1 MKIESVRIENFR
13 SFKDETI
20 SFNDYS
26 CLVGANGAGKSTVLT
41 ALNVFFRESEDSPT
55 NLRELGI
62 EDFHRK
68 NVRSPVR
75 ITVTFTDLSDEAK
88 DDFANYVR
96 QDRLVV
102 SAQAEFD
109 PDIGKARV
117 LQFGYRLGMR
127 AFAGF
132 FEASEAGKLVSEL
145 KEIYAQLHAQFPK
158 ELRSTGTKQQMI
170 DALHEYEAKHP
181 EDCALIQSQ
190 DRFYGFSEGRDRLA
204 KHIQWIYV
212 PAVKDPTSEQ
222 VEAKNSALGQLLART
237 VRAKTNFAKDIA
249 SLRTNT
255 QKEYEELLRKN
266 QGVLTEISDELQGQI
281 SDWAHPDARVS
292 LHWKQDLDRSVR
304 VEEPLAHLLAG
315 EGKFEGELGRFGHG
329 LQRSYLLALL
339 QVLAT
344 TDDSTNPTLLLAC
357 EEPELYQHPPQARH
371 LAGVLS
377 SLSGGNAQVIVSTHN
392 PLFVSGKGFESVRMV
407 RKDPTTSASSVS
419 FMSIAEMNNAISRA
433 TGTDPVKLK
442 QVIAKIHQAL
452 QPSLN
457 EMFFTNRLVL
467 VEGNEDIA
475 YITTYMNLLNKDEE
489 YRRIGC
495 HIVASNG
502 KNALVRPV
510 AIAKHLGIPTYLV
523 FDSDAGSPDTDKQR
537 RENKALLTLAGCAS
551 EDPLPSQDVW
561 GNGFTMWHS
570 DIGSVVK
577 DEIGAEAW
585 EEARKKVDRQ
595 FGQTRSLRKNPL
607 RIGESLAH
615 AWLAGKRSKSLEKLC
630 TAILDANN
638 HI

>member
-1 MKIESVRIENFR
+1 MKIESVRIKNFR
-13 SFKDETI
+13 SFEDETI
-20 SFNDYS
+20 SFDDYS

-75 ITVTFTDLSDEAK
+75 ITVTFSDLSDEAK

-109 PDIGKARV
+109 PEIGKARV

-145 KEIYAQLHAQFPK
+145 KEIYAQLHAQFPQ

-249 SLRTNT
+249 ALRTNT
-255 QKEYEELLRKN
+255 QNEYEELLKKN
-266 QGVLTEISDELQGQI
+266 QGVLSEISDELQDQI

-407 RKDPTTSASSVS
+407 RKDP
-419 FMSIAEMNNAISRA
+419 NNI
-433 TGTDPVKLK
+433 
-442 QVIAKIHQAL
+442 
-452 QPSLN
+452 
-457 EMFFTNRLVL
+457 
-467 VEGNEDIA
+467 
-475 YITTYMNLLNKDEE
+475 
-489 YRRIGC
+489 C
-495 HIVASNG
+495 
-502 KNALVRPV
+502 LVRKLHVYCRNEQRDFPC
-510 AIAKHLGIPTYLV
+510 HWN
-523 FDSDAGSPDTDKQR
+523 GSSRTG
-537 RENKALLTLAGCAS
+537 ASHS
-551 EDPLPSQDVW
+551 EDSSS
-561 GNGFTMWHS
+561 T
-570 DIGSVVK
+570 
-577 DEIGAEAW
+577 
-585 EEARKKVDRQ
+585 
-595 FGQTRSLRKNPL
+595 
-607 RIGESLAH
+607 
-615 AWLAGKRSKSLEKLC
+615 
-630 TAILDANN
+630 TAIVE
-638 HI
+638 

>member
-1 MKIESVRIENFR
+1 MRIENFR